1 MNDQTSVSFD
11 VDGLSGRYLRSH
23 VLDALP
29 SLPPRRRAEVE
40 LAVAELAG
48 HLIDSG
54 ASSARVSIVVDTRT
68 VVVDVHAED
77 DLEGVVVDP
86 MRARVLEVVSD
97 SWWSDGS
104 DAGAKLLLRPTS
116 TLTLEDVDERD
127 LFLRLE
133 SDDDARDILF
143 EKYSYLAD
151 RISRRFRGKG
161 IAQDDVE
168 QVARFA
174 LVKAMGRFDV
184 DHGASF
190 ASFAARTIS
199 GELKRLLR
207 DKAWSVRVP
216 RGLQERVLA
225 VNASSSRL
233 HQRLGRVPTVTDISA
248 ELDLTEDEV
257 IEAMTAG
264 SSYRSASLDAPV
276 GAEDDRTHKDSLGG
290 ADLRMALAAEWSDLQ
305 DAIADL
311 DDRDVEILYLRFYE
325 DLTQTEIADQIGVS
339 QMHVSRL
346 MRGALGTLRDR
357 LE

>member
-1 MNDQTSVSFD
+1 MTSKTTASFD
-11 VDGLSGRYLRSH
+11 VDDASGRYLRSH

-29 SLPPRRRAEVE
+29 SLPPRRRAEIE

-48 HLIDSG
+48 HLIESG
-54 ASSARVSIVVDTRT
+54 AESASVSISADTRS
-68 VVVDVHAED
+68 VIVDVSAADAIQTAE
-77 DLEGVVVDP
+77 VDP
-86 MRARVLEVVSD
+86 IRARVLDYVSD

-104 DAGAKLLLRPTS
+104 DAGAKLTLRPTS
-116 TLTLEDVDERD
+116 TLTLEDVDERE
-127 LFLRLE
+127 LFLRLGA
-133 SDDDARDILF
+133 DDDARDILF

-216 RGLQERVLA
+216 RGLQERVLQ
-225 VNASSSRL
+225 VNGASARL
-233 HQRLGRVPTVTDISA
+233 HQRLGRVPTVADLA
-248 ELDLTEDEV
+248 ADLDLSEEDV
-257 IEAMTAG
+257 IEALTAG
-264 SSYRSASLDAPV
+264 SSYRSASLDAPL
-276 GAEDDRTHKDSLGG
+276 GTDDDRTHKDALGDV
-290 ADLRMALAAEWSDLQ
+290 DLRMALAAEWSDLQ
-305 DAIADL
+305 DAIEGL
-311 DDRDVEILYLRFYE
+311 DERDVEILYLRFYE
-325 DLTQTEIADQIGVS
+325 DLTQTEIAEQIGVS

-346 MRGALGTLRDR
+346 IRGALGTLRNH

>member
-1 MNDQTSVSFD
+1 MSDRTAVSFD
-11 VDGLSGRYLRSH
+11 VDGTSGRYLRSH
-23 VLDALP
+23 VLDTLP
-29 SLPPRRRAEVE
+29 SLPPRRRAEIE

-48 HLIDSG
+48 PLIESG
-54 ASSARVSIVVDTRT
+54 ASSAKVTIVADTRS
-68 VVVDVHAED
+68 VIVDVHAAGEV
-77 DLEGVVVDP
+77 EGVPVDP
-86 MRARVLEVVSD
+86 NRSRVLEVVSD
-97 SWWSDGS
+97 SWWSEGP
-104 DAGAKLLLRPTS
+104 DAGAKLMLRPTS

-127 LFLRLE
+127 LFLRVDT
-133 SDDDARDILF
+133 DDDARDILF
-143 EKYSYLAD
+143 EKYSYLAN

-225 VNASSSRL
+225 VNGASARL
-233 HQRLGRVPTVTDISA
+233 QQSLGRVPTIADLA
-248 ELDLTEDEV
+248 ADLDLPEDEV

-264 SSYRSASLDAPV
+264 SSYRSASLDAPM
-276 GAEDDRTHKDSLGG
+276 GEEDDRPHKDSLGDV
-290 ADLRMALAAEWSDLQ
+290 DLRMALAAEWSDLQ
-305 DAIADL
+305 DAIVDL
-311 DDRDVEILYLRFYE
+311 EDRDVEILYLRFYE

-346 MRGALGTLRDR
+346 IRSALATLRDR

>member
-1 MNDQTSVSFD
+1 MSERTTASFD
-11 VDGLSGRYLRSH
+11 VDAAAGRYLRSH
-23 VLDALP
+23 VLEALP
-29 SLPPRRRAEVE
+29 KLPPRRRAEIE

-48 HLIDSG
+48 HVIEAG
-54 ASSARVSIVVDTRT
+54 AATASVSITADTRS
-68 VVVDVHAED
+68 VVVDVSTTES
-77 DLEGVVVDP
+77 LRVPEVDP
-86 MRARVLEVVSD
+86 MRARVLDYVTD

-104 DAGAKLLLRPTS
+104 DAGAKLVLRPTS
-116 TLTLEDVDERD
+116 ALTLEDTDERD
-127 LFLRLE
+127 LFLRIDT
-133 SDDDARDILF
+133 DDDARDILF
-143 EKYSYLAD
+143 EKYSYLPD

-216 RGLQERVLA
+216 RGLQERVLR
-225 VNASSSRL
+225 VNRASSQL
-233 HQRLGRVPTVTDISA
+233 HQQLGRVPTVADIA
-248 ELDLTEDEV
+248 EDLEIGEDEV
-257 IEAMTAG
+257 IEALTAG
-264 SSYRSASLDAPV
+264 SSYRSASLDAPL
-276 GAEDDRTHKDSLGG
+276 GSDDDRTHKEALGDV
-290 ADLRMALAAEWSDLQ
+290 DLKMALAAEWSDLQ
-305 DAIADL
+305 DAIEDL
-311 DDRDVEILYLRFYE
+311 DERDVEILFLRFYE
-325 DLTQTEIADQIGVS
+325 DLTQTEIAEKIGVS

-346 MRGALGTLRDR
+346 IRGALATLRDR

>member
-1 MNDQTSVSFD
+1 MSDQATASFE
-11 VDGLSGRYLRSH
+11 VDGLSGRYLRGH

-29 SLPPRRRAEVE
+29 SLPPRRRAEIE

-48 HLIDSG
+48 HLIESG
-54 ASSARVSIVVDTRT
+54 ASSAQVSIVADTRS

-77 DLEGVVVDP
+77 DITGAPVDP

-97 SWWSDGS
+97 SWWSAGS
-104 DAGAKLLLRPTS
+104 DAGARLLLRPTS
-116 TLTLEDVDERD
+116 TLTLEDASERE
-127 LFLRLE
+127 LFQRLDR
-133 SDDDARDILF
+133 DDDARDILF

-216 RGLQERVLA
+216 RGLQEAVLA
-225 VNASSSRL
+225 VNGSSSRL
-233 HQRLGRVPTVTDISA
+233 QQKLGKVPTVADIA
-248 ELDLTEDEV
+248 ADLDLAEDEV

-276 GAEDDRTHKDSLGG
+276 GAEDDRTHKDSLGDV
-290 ADLRMALAAEWSDLQ
+290 DLRMALAAEWSDLQ

-325 DLTQTEIADQIGVS
+325 DLTQTEIAEQIGVS

-346 MRGALGTLRDR
+346 IRSALGTLRDR

>member
-1 MNDQTSVSFD
+1 MSGQATASFD
-11 VDGLSGRYLRSH
+11 VDGSTGRHLRSH
-23 VLDALP
+23 VLEVLP
-29 SLPPRRRAEVE
+29 SLPPRRRAEIE

-48 HLIDSG
+48 HLIESG
-54 ASSARVSIVVDTRT
+54 ATSARVTIAADTRS
-68 VVVDVHAED
+68 VVVDVHAEGD
-77 DLEGVVVDP
+77 IEGAAVDP
-86 MRARVLEVVSD
+86 MRSRVLDVVSD
-97 SWWSDGS
+97 SWWWDGP

-116 TLTLEDVDERD
+116 TLTLEDETERD
-127 LFLRLE
+127 LFIRVDTDE
-133 SDDDARDILF
+133 DARDVLF

-161 IAQDDVE
+161 IAQEDVE

-174 LVKAMGRFDV
+174 LVKAIGRFDV

-225 VNASSSRL
+225 VNGSSSRL
-233 HQRLGRVPTVTDISA
+233 QQRLGKVPTVSDIA
-248 ELDLTEDEV
+248 ADLDLEEDDV

-264 SSYRSASLDAPV
+264 SSYRSSSLDAPL
-276 GAEDDRTHKDSLGG
+276 GDQDDRTGKDALGDV
-290 ADLRMALAAEWSDLQ
+290 DLRMALAAEWSDLQ
-305 DAIADL
+305 DAIEDL
-311 DDRDVEILYLRFYE
+311 DDRDVEILYLRFYR
-325 DLTQTEIADQIGVS
+325 DLTQSEIADEVGVS

-346 MRGALGTLRDR
+346 IRGALRTLRDQ

>member
-1 MNDQTSVSFD
+1 VSDQTTASFD
-11 VDGLSGRYLRSH
+11 VNDASGRYLRSH
-23 VLDALP
+23 VLELLP
-29 SLPPRRRAEVE
+29 KLPPRRRAEIE

-48 HLIDSG
+48 HIIESG
-54 ASSARVSIVVDTRT
+54 AESASVSITADTRS
-68 VVVDVHAED
+68 VIVDVSTTETIEAA
-77 DLEGVVVDP
+77 VDP
-86 MRARVLEVVSD
+86 IRAKVLDFVSD

-104 DAGAKLLLRPTS
+104 DAGAKLILRPVS
-116 TLTLEDVDERD
+116 NLTLEDVDERE
-127 LFLRLE
+127 LFVRL
-133 SDDDARDILF
+133 SANDDARDILF

-161 IAQDDVE
+161 IPQEDVE

-216 RGLQERVLA
+216 RSLQERVLE
-225 VNASSSRL
+225 VNSASSRL
-233 HQRLGRVPTVTDISA
+233 HQRLGRAPTVSDLAA
-248 ELDLTEDEV
+248 ELDLSDDEV
-257 IEAMTAG
+257 IEALTAG
-264 SSYRSASLDAPV
+264 SSYRSASLDAPLGV
-276 GAEDDRTHKDSLGG
+276 DDDRTHMDALGEV
-290 ADLRMALAAEWSDLQ
+290 DPRMALAAEWSDLA
-305 DAIADL
+305 DAIGDL

-325 DLTQTEIADQIGVS
+325 DLTQTEISEQIGVS

-346 MRGALGTLRDR
+346 IRSALGTLRDH